1 MGGREATGHRREF
14 PSLGKGKAH
23 GELSVGRDTCP
34 ESWRIGR
41 ELGWLKMGCME
52 GGVLGEEKHLQSCGD
67 IRQAE
72 D

>member
-1 MGGREATGHRREF
+1 M
-14 PSLGKGKAH
+14 

-41 ELGWLKMGCME
+41 ELGWLKMGCVE

-67 IRQAE
+67 IRQSE